1 MSERP
6 RRGQGTVPYGFVLLT
21 SVLFTFEADAFV
33 SFPRCQISERTRL
46 SLTASSP
53 TLIEHANDLI
63 GIFGIGDHDDSD
75 LMPLINSSCTQ
86 RFPQSKNQVMSIKS
100 KSPAVLLTSG
110 PGTGKTHTLAS
121 RVAYLLNEELC
132 PPQKMVIMS
141 FSNRDAD
148 LLKSKAI
155 NQVFISR
162 IQNVTACNLTKE
174 ELRERLWGGTI
185 HKFAANIIRVYS
197 TSKSAVRVLSN
208 HEAKMRIEK
217 CLRLI
222 LDVNQYKEQGQCGSD
237 KLKEVRLIHRDA
249 LMELRQSRDV
259 LMHQVGRCI
268 ELWKESAMLTP
279 PSVHG
284 INIATGSYP
293 DPDEFV
299 RNNCM
304 ELATRLGITR
314 NVAMLAW
321 LISPLYQVCDQS

>member
-1 MSERP
+1 MSEQP
-6 RRGQGTVPYGFVLLT
+6 RRGQGIVPCGFVLIT
-21 SVLFTFEADAFV
+21 SALFVFRADAFA
-33 SFPRCQISERTRL
+33 SFPSCQISTTL
-46 SLTASSP
+46 SLTTSSP
-53 TLIEHANDLI
+53 SLIEHANDLI
-63 GIFGIGDHDDSD
+63 GIFETGEHDDSD
-75 LMPLINSSCTQ
+75 LLPLINSTCKQ
-86 RFPQSKNQVMSIKS
+86 RFPQSKNQMMSIKS

-141 FSNRDAD
+141 FSNRDAEV
-148 LLKSKAI
+148 LKSKAI

-162 IQNVTACNLTKE
+162 IQTNSAFNLTRE

-197 TSKSAVRVLSN
+197 SSKSAVRVLSN
-208 HEAKMRIEK
+208 QEAKLRIEK

-222 LDVNQYKEQGQCGSD
+222 LDENRYKEQGPRGSE
-237 KLKEVRLIHRDA
+237 KLKEARSIHRDA
-249 LMELRQSRDV
+249 LLELRQSRDV

-284 INIATGSYP
+284 INIAIGSYP
-293 DPDEFV
+293 NPDQFV
-299 RNNCM
+299 RDNCM

-321 LISPLYQVCDQS
+321 LISPLYQVCDQL